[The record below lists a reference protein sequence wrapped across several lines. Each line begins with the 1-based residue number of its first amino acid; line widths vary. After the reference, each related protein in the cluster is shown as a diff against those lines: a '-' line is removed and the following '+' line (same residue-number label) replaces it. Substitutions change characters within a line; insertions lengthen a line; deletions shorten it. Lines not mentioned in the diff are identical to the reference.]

1 MNKVNPVITVNH
13 VDRAFGS
20 KIVLKDI
27 TLQVDRAETFGILGP
42 SGSGKTTLVKLLTG
56 IDEVTSGE
64 VNVLGVRMP
73 KLSMLQQIGYMAQS
87 DALYTELSAKENLE
101 FFASLYGLKG
111 GNRTRRIGDVMELV
125 NLQDHLRKRVDQYS
139 GGMKRRLSLAIA
151 LLHEPPLLIL
161 DEPTV
166 GIDPVLRQ
174 SIWKELKALNRKG
187 TTIVLTTHVM
197 DEAEKCDRL
206 AMIRDGV
213 LLAVDT
219 PAGLLQAT
227 GSATIEEAFL
237 YYGGVRKTMALMFI
251 APLLVLSLM
260 SLVFNGDAYEP
271 KIGVSPNAAAFSAV
285 LEAQNAEVTGYDN
298 DESGNAALRAGDIDA
313 YITMKGATPAVV
325 LEGSNPTAN
334 RAVMMTLQEAV
345 QSLQPAA
352 AGAGQIQPQISYL
365 YGAEDMK
372 TIDRF
377 GPIMIG
383 VFVFFFVFLIAG
395 VSFLRERTT
404 GTLER
409 LLSTPLKRWEIVL
422 GYVCGFGI
430 FTIFQALLISWFSIQ
445 VLGIMMAGSFGYV
458 LLMTL
463 LLSMSAL
470 TLGTLLSAFAANELQ
485 MIQFI
490 PLVIVPQIFLSG
502 LFPLDTLPLW
512 LQRVGLATP
521 IYYGSHALMN
531 IMIRGKGWNDIALD
545 VFMLIGFSLLFML
558 LNVLAL
564 RKHRKM

>member
-1 MNKVNPVITVNH
+1 
-13 VDRAFGS
+13 
-20 KIVLKDI
+20 
-27 TLQVDRAETFGILGP
+27 
-42 SGSGKTTLVKLLTG
+42 
-56 IDEVTSGE
+56 
-64 VNVLGVRMP
+64 
-73 KLSMLQQIGYMAQS
+73 
-87 DALYTELSAKENLE
+87 
-101 FFASLYGLKG
+101 
-111 GNRTRRIGDVMELV
+111 
-125 NLQDHLRKRVDQYS
+125 
-139 GGMKRRLSLAIA
+139 
-151 LLHEPPLLIL
+151 
-161 DEPTV
+161 
-166 GIDPVLRQ
+166 
-174 SIWKELKALNRKG
+174 
-187 TTIVLTTHVM
+187 
-197 DEAEKCDRL
+197 
-206 AMIRDGV
+206 
-213 LLAVDT
+213 
-219 PAGLLQAT
+219 
-227 GSATIEEAFL
+227 
-237 YYGGVRKTMALMFI
+237 MALMFI

-271 KIGVSPNAAAFSAV
+271 KIGVSGNAAVFSSV
-285 LEAQNAEVTGYDN
+285 LESQKAELTEYDN
-298 DESGNAALRAGDIDA
+298 DESGNAALKAGDIDA
-313 YITMKGATPAVV
+313 YITMKGAAPGVV
-325 LEGSNPTAN
+325 LEGSDPTAN
-334 RAVMMTLQEAV
+334 RAVLMALQEAI

-352 AGAGQIQPQISYL
+352 AGTGQNQPQISYL

-409 LLSTPLKRWEIVL
+409 LLSTPLRRWEIVL

-430 FTIFQALLISWFSIQ
+430 FTVFQALLISWFSVQ

-512 LQRVGLATP
+512 LQRVGLVTP
-521 IYYGSHALMN
+521 IYYGSQALMD

>member
-1 MNKVNPVITVNH
+1 MRI
-13 VDRAFGS
+13 RA
-20 KIVLKDI
+20 I
-27 TLQVDRAETFGILGP
+27 TLRI
-42 SGSGKTTLVKLLTG
+42 
-56 IDEVTSGE
+56 
-64 VNVLGVRMP
+64 
-73 KLSMLQQIGYMAQS
+73 LQQFIH
-87 DALYTELSAKENLE
+87 D
-101 FFASLYGLKG
+101 
-111 GNRTRRIGDVMELV
+111 
-125 NLQDHLRKRVDQYS
+125 KR
-139 GGMKRRLSLAIA
+139 
-151 LLHEPPLLIL
+151 
-161 DEPTV
+161 
-166 GIDPVLRQ
+166 
-174 SIWKELKALNRKG
+174 
-187 TTIVLTTHVM
+187 
-197 DEAEKCDRL
+197 
-206 AMIRDGV
+206 
-213 LLAVDT
+213 
-219 PAGLLQAT
+219 
-227 GSATIEEAFL
+227 
-237 YYGGVRKTMALMFI
+237 TMALMFI

-271 KIGVSPNAAAFSAV
+271 KIGVAPGAAVFSTA
-285 LEAQNAEVTGYDN
+285 LEAQKAEITGYDN
-298 DESGNAALRAGDIDA
+298 DESGNDALQAGDIDA
-313 YITMKGATPAVV
+313 YITMKGTTPEIM

-334 RAVMMTLQEAV
+334 RAVMMALQEAM
-345 QSLQPAA
+345 QSLQPSA
-352 AGAGQIQPQISYL
+352 AGSVQNQPQISYL

-422 GYVCGFGI
+422 GYVFGFGI
-430 FTIFQALLISWFSIQ
+430 FTVFQALLISWFSIQ

-521 IYYGSHALMN
+521 IYYGAQALMD

-564 RKHRKM
+564 RKHRRM

>member
-1 MNKVNPVITVNH
+1 MRI
-13 VDRAFGS
+13 RA
-20 KIVLKDI
+20 I
-27 TLQVDRAETFGILGP
+27 TLRI
-42 SGSGKTTLVKLLTG
+42 
-56 IDEVTSGE
+56 
-64 VNVLGVRMP
+64 
-73 KLSMLQQIGYMAQS
+73 LQQFIH
-87 DALYTELSAKENLE
+87 D
-101 FFASLYGLKG
+101 
-111 GNRTRRIGDVMELV
+111 
-125 NLQDHLRKRVDQYS
+125 KR
-139 GGMKRRLSLAIA
+139 
-151 LLHEPPLLIL
+151 
-161 DEPTV
+161 
-166 GIDPVLRQ
+166 
-174 SIWKELKALNRKG
+174 
-187 TTIVLTTHVM
+187 
-197 DEAEKCDRL
+197 
-206 AMIRDGV
+206 
-213 LLAVDT
+213 
-219 PAGLLQAT
+219 
-227 GSATIEEAFL
+227 
-237 YYGGVRKTMALMFI
+237 TMALMFI

-271 KIGVSPNAAAFSAV
+271 KIGVSGSAAVFSSV
-285 LEAQNAEVTGYDN
+285 LELQKAEVTEYDN
-298 DESGNAALRAGDIDA
+298 DESGNAALKAGDIDA
-313 YITMKGATPAVV
+313 YITMKGAAPGVV
-325 LEGSNPTAN
+325 LEGSDPTAN
-334 RAVMMTLQEAV
+334 RAVLMALQEAI

-352 AGAGQIQPQISYL
+352 AGTGQNQPQISYL

-409 LLSTPLKRWEIVL
+409 LLSTPLRRWEIVL

-430 FTIFQALLISWFSIQ
+430 FTVFQALLISWFSVQ

-512 LQRVGLATP
+512 LQRVGLVTP
-521 IYYGSHALMN
+521 IYYGSQALMD